1 MSEAQKILICGYSHC
16 GTTILKTIIGHIE
29 EVEEIIDESAFINT
43 INKPTDKKYIM
54 CKYPRVSFQ
63 GDNFFNSSKFKD
75 YIKIFIIRNP
85 LYVFSSLNKRYSH
98 YKLSERHTIDE
109 YINTIKLFIKYK
121 NISRKDIYTIK
132 YEELFK
138 NNFKEF
144 KKILDDIG
152 FKYDDIIFDNS
163 KYINKSHSGVKL
175 VDYKPKDTEHKI
187 YRNWQINQSF
197 EFQNDISKID
207 LTEDQKEKIVN
218 NDYVLQVYP
227 DIKDIIMKNDISF
240 INSEGSDNV
249 TKGEGNCHP
258 KEVKGD

>member
-29 EVEEIIDESAFINT
+29 EVEEIIDECKI
-43 INKPTDKKYIM
+43 INKSTDKKYIM
-54 CKYPRVSFQ
+54 CKYPQAES
-63 GDNFFNSSKFKD
+63 DFFCEGYKD

-85 LYVFSSLNKRYSH
+85 LYVFSSINKRFGHHKSR
-98 YKLSERHTIDE
+98 RHTIDK

-121 NISRKDIYTIK
+121 NFSSKDIYTIK

-187 YRNWQINQSF
+187 YRNWQINQPF

-240 INSEGSDNV
+240 INLKGSDNV
-249 TKGEGNCHP
+249 TKGGGNCHP
-258 KEVKGD
+258 KEVKEE